1 MVRLRIRGKKLVGI
15 EAIKPHDSLHKKPW
29 LTKLDLCHSHQLPE
43 QVFQV
48 ILSHDLGT
56 STGRLQDIS
65 PGIMSKCPHET
76 LQSYNF

>member
-1 MVRLRIRGKKLVGI
+1 MVRLHIRCKKLVRI
-15 EAIKPHDSLHKKPW
+15 EAIKPHNSLHKKPW
-29 LTKLDLCHSHQLPE
+29 LSKLDSCYSHQLPE

-48 ILSHDLGT
+48 ILSHDMGT

-76 LQSYNF
+76 